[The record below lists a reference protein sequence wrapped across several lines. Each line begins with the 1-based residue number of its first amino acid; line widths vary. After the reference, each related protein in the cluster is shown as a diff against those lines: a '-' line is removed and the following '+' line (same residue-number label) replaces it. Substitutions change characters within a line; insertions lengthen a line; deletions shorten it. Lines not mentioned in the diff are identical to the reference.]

1 MHSDFAQ
8 HLLVDFCQGDQTLQL
23 ADPPGGRGGGGGGGG
38 VNNVIKS
45 VLFL

>member
-23 ADPPGGRGGGGGGGG
+23 ADPPGGRGGGG